1 MKKVKAICK
10 TCRFALT
17 AGEAGVGDT
26 CPWCKRGVLEAPEEG
41 VWVMSEHEDNEPI
54 GEYQDK
60 NGKEIEECPE
70 IENQD

>member
-26 CPWCKRGVLEAPEEG
+26 CPWCKRGVLEAPEEA
-41 VWVMSEHEDNEPI
+41 
-54 GEYQDK
+54 K
-60 NGKEIEECPE
+60 NV
-70 IENQD
+70 